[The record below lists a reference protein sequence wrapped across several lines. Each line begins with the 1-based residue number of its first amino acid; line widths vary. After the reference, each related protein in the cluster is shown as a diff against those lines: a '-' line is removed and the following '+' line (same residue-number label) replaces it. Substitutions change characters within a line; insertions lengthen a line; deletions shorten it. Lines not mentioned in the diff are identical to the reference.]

1 MRFDLNSQQQIKK
14 HHKMRET
21 TMRRSNLG
29 SMNSESR
36 FRQDSK
42 GIDELLEPR
51 LETKNEEN
59 WPQVN

>member
-1 MRFDLNSQQQIKK
+1 
-14 HHKMRET
+14 MRET
-21 TMRRSNLG
+21 FMKRSNLG
-29 SMNSESR
+29 SMTSDSR